1 MFITFSMAVMRMSG
15 AIGFNPL
22 FGKSNFPVKIR
33 AYFIFALSLLLY
45 LSADQTQMA
54 YPESMAEYILM
65 LAGELFLGA
74 VLAFAMELA
83 FLTIRLASSIMDY
96 SMGLSMAQ
104 VYDPQYGTQSTVSSG
119 IYYAF
124 MVLIFFASNSHLRL
138 LELFYQSVQLIP
150 FGKVTFNPML
160 VHVITAG
167 FCQGILT
174 GMQFAFPMIA
184 IELVS
189 ELAMGILMRIIPQIN
204 VFTVNFQ
211 VKIIM
216 GLLMML
222 LLFSPM
228 ADYINTIF
236 TYMYQRECNRRWDRV
251 VRRKQNS
258 LPPKRGR
265 MPEKK
270 EISSKAGM

>member
-54 YPESMAEYILM
+54 YPGSMAEYILM

-83 FLTIRLASSIMDY
+83 FLTIRFASSIMDY

-124 MVLIFFASNSHLRL
+124 MVLIFFASNSH
-138 LELFYQSVQLIP
+138 
-150 FGKVTFNPML
+150 
-160 VHVITAG
+160 
-167 FCQGILT
+167 C
-174 GMQFAFPMIA
+174 
-184 IELVS
+184 
-189 ELAMGILMRIIPQIN
+189 
-204 VFTVNFQ
+204 FT
-211 VKIIM
+211 
-216 GLLMML
+216 
-222 LLFSPM
+222 SR
-228 ADYINTIF
+228 Y
-236 TYMYQRECNRRWDRV
+236 
-251 VRRKQNS
+251 S
-258 LPPKRGR
+258 
-265 MPEKK
+265 
-270 EISSKAGM
+270 

>member
-54 YPESMAEYILM
+54 YPGSMAEYILM

-83 FLTIRLASSIMDY
+83 FLTIRFASSIMDY

-174 GMQFAFPMIA
+174 GMQFYGKFPGKDHNGAFDDAVAVFANGRLYRYHLYIY
-184 IELVS
+184 VS
-189 ELAMGILMRIIPQIN
+189 DDVEA
-204 VFTVNFQ
+204 F
-211 VKIIM
+211 
-216 GLLMML
+216 
-222 LLFSPM
+222 
-228 ADYINTIF
+228 
-236 TYMYQRECNRRWDRV
+236 
-251 VRRKQNS
+251 KQYETS
-258 LPPKRGR
+258 LKGV
-265 MPEKK
+265 
-270 EISSKAGM
+270 